1 MKKTVKPAITNVTT
15 SKWETDALDKLK
27 LLIKQSGKP
36 LDSIFNNFDTNNS
49 GLISRQEFITAI
61 KELSIGLTEN
71 DISKI
76 MARVDANSDGVISYS
91 EFVAKLRNDPKFEIR
106 MKQRASNKLAKIK
119 QQMIHHMTSINKAFQ
134 MVSKFKPAIFY
145 LILIF
150 HIQFDSTNSSTLTF
164 LDFDH
169 LLKELSKLSSE
180 EVPCYMV
187 VKDLFDA
194 IDNKH
199 DQLIDF

>member
-145 LILIF
+145 
-150 HIQFDSTNSSTLTF
+150 
-164 LDFDH
+164 
-169 LLKELSKLSSE
+169 
-180 EVPCYMV
+180 
-187 VKDLFDA
+187 
-194 IDNKH
+194 
-199 DQLIDF
+199 